1 MNIALLKLVL
11 INFKGIRDLTIFFKH
26 ITGIWGANEAG
37 KTTIPDAFLWL
48 LFGKDS
54 TGRSDFQVKTLDSR
68 GKEIPKIE
76 HEVTAEMEVNG
87 ERVALRRV
95 LKEKWT
101 KKRGSAESEFTGNE
115 TLYFWNDVPLKES
128 EYQKKIDDMIKEG
141 LFKLITSPF
150 YFNSLKWQQR
160 REALMRMAGE
170 ITNDEI
176 AGGDTAFQDLIK
188 SLGKKTIEEYKK
200 EIAAK
205 KKLLKDSLET
215 IPTRI
220 DEANR
225 SLPDAVDYAAIEK
238 QLKELEEQLRVIDAG
253 LQNEAEAAKEA
264 NRIIADKIRDRG
276 NLQSQVQQVE
286 INIRTK
292 LNGART
298 DRGFEI
304 AKKKQELRL
313 LQDES
318 QNNELLKTRTAASIE
333 NLEKERQELRDKWES
348 VSMELF
354 EFKDE
359 FKFDDNQCV
368 CPTCKQR
375 LPADAIES
383 SRATLEKNFNDNKA
397 KLEADFNTSK
407 VNRIKTITDRGTAI
421 ADEIKQHQAKLD
433 SKNVVDN
440 NQQKIADL
448 QSEIATLESTHNS
461 LNESEASQITTA
473 IATSTDIIDLNKK
486 SANLQAEIDA
496 LQKPDNKT
504 TEELKERK
512 ANLTGH
518 ITQCNKELANKAQ
531 IERIKL
537 RIADLEKEEKSL
549 AQQIADL
556 EGAEFT
562 IQQFT
567 RAKIDALEA
576 RINGKF
582 KHVKFKMFD
591 EQINGAEVETCE
603 TTYKGVP
610 FSELNTAGKIW
621 AGIDIINA
629 MSTHY
634 NVLAPIFLDNRES
647 VTAIPDTDAQIINLI
662 VSPADKKL
670 RVEAAEMEEAV

>member
-1 MNIALLKLVL
+1 MKIELLKLIL
-11 INFKGIRDLTIFFKH
+11 INFKGIRDLAIIFKH
-26 ITGIWGANEAG
+26 VTGIWGADEAG
-37 KTTIPDAFLWL
+37 KTTVLDAFLWL

-54 TGRSDFQVKTLDSR
+54 TGRADFQAKTLDSR

-76 HEVTAEMEVNG
+76 HEVSAEMEVNG

-95 LKEKWT
+95 LREKWT

-115 TLYFWNDVPLKES
+115 TLYYWNDVPLKES

-176 AGGDTAFQDLIK
+176 AAGDTAFHDLIK

-205 KKLLKDSLET
+205 KKLLKDSIET

-225 SLPDAVDYAAIEK
+225 SLPDPVDYAAIEK

-286 INIRTK
+286 IKIRK
-292 LNGART
+292 DMNSARA
-298 DRGFEI
+298 DRETVI
-304 AKKKQELRL
+304 AAKKRELRN

-318 QNNELLKTRTAASIE
+318 QNNSLQITQTNKNIAV
-333 NLEKERQELRDKWES
+333 LEKEREELRIKWETLNI
-348 VSMELF
+348 ELF
-354 EFKDE
+354 EHKEVFNFDE
-359 FKFDDNQCV
+359 NQCF

-375 LPADAIES
+375 LPADTIES
-383 SRATLEKNFNDNKA
+383 SRNMLEKNFNDNKA
-397 KLEADFNTSK
+397 KLEADFNTNK
-407 VNRIKTITDRGTAI
+407 ANRINTITDRGTAI
-421 ADEIKQHQAKLD
+421 SKEIEQLQANLAA
-433 SKNVVDN
+433 KNGDA

-448 QSEIATLESTHNS
+448 QAEIATLESTHTS

-473 IATSTDIIDLNKK
+473 IAASNEITDLNKK

-518 ITQCNKELANKAQ
+518 IAQFNKELANKAQ

-537 RIADLEKEEKSL
+537 RIADLEKEEKNL

-556 EGAEFT
+556 EGTEFT

-582 KHVKFKMFD
+582 KHVKFK
-591 EQINGAEVETCE
+591 
-603 TTYKGVP
+603 
-610 FSELNTAGKIW
+610 
-621 AGIDIINA
+621 
-629 MSTHY
+629 
-634 NVLAPIFLDNRES
+634 
-647 VTAIPDTDAQIINLI
+647 
-662 VSPADKKL
+662 PARL
-670 RVEAAEMEEAV
+670 LTRGCRFPN